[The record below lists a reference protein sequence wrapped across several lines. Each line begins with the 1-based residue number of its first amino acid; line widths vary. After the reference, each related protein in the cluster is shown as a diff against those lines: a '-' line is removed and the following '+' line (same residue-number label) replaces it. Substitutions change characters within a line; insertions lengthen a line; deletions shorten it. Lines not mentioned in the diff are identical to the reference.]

1 MRTSSHPRTLTGGD
15 LANGVFGPLL
25 GYPLPSGRDVVAG
38 VGAGRDAGGLPCGE
52 SAGSGCGHSKWIK
65 SVVWVFCCSFYIDIY
80 IDIYFL
86 HRYLCWV
93 FYIDIYF
100 FFKDT
105 RSLGDPFWDG
115 HPK

>member
-1 MRTSSHPRTLTGGD
+1 MLTGFLGPSWGTHCPPGVTWSLVSA
-15 LANGVFGPLL
+15 LAVMLEGFPAERAL
-25 GYPLPSGRDVVAG
+25 GQRGHR
-38 VGAGRDAGGLPCGE
+38 
-52 SAGSGCGHSKWIK
+52 GSGCGHSKWIK

-80 IDIYFL
+80 
-86 HRYLCWV
+86 
-93 FYIDIYF
+93 F

>member
-65 SVVWVFCCSFYIDIY
+65 SVVWVFCCSFYID
-80 IDIYFL
+80 F
-86 HRYLCWV
+86 
-93 FYIDIYF
+93 FFF